1 MVIPAIYSFAF
12 QAQELPQKL
21 SYATQDLL
29 EGTHTGYW
37 LCEFSAAPKNSSINP
52 LYIALLEGRVI
63 FSGNQ
68 PFSCP
73 SLLETLQRYIPRL
86 RHPNVRQTTLT
97 LERKLTSTH
106 QNTKRIAIP
115 KLLNELRK
123 LSLVSSAEITQ
134 ALRLKI
140 LSDLDQCLFDGS
152 GQAQFLPSPQLHIES
167 PIPGF
172 ALETLLADA
181 QKRQALWRNLQ
192 DQVPSMECF
201 PVLKTEAIARSN
213 LSIEQ
218 KRRLESL
225 VLNGKTLND
234 IALTLAQDSLE
245 IAKGFAKL
253 IGEGLVTLDGS
264 TASVVPEIVIVDDSP
279 IILNQF
285 KRLVTTWGYQ
295 VKLSQNPATA
305 LKTILHSNPSIIFLD
320 INMPEITGF
329 DLVKQIRRQ
338 PKLASVPLVML
349 TAEKTLSNNWRAQ
362 WGGCKFL
369 SKPVVMQEVS
379 RFQVELRELLEEL
392 APLQVSNQVE
402 PHLVQEK

>member
-1 MVIPAIYSFAF
+1 MAIPAIYSFAF

-21 SYATQDLL
+21 NYATQDLL

-37 LCEFSAAPKNSSINP
+37 LCEFSAAPKNSLINP
-52 LYIALLEGRVI
+52 LYIALLEGRVV

-68 PFSCP
+68 PFSWT
-73 SLLETLQRYIPRL
+73 SLLETLQCYIPRL
-86 RHPNVRQTTLT
+86 RHPSVRQTTLT

-106 QNTKRIAIP
+106 QNTKRIAIL

-140 LSDLDQCLFDGS
+140 LSDFDQCLFDDS

-172 ALETLLADA
+172 DLETLLADA
-181 QKRQALWRNLQ
+181 QKRQTLWRNLQ
-192 DQVPSMECF
+192 SQVPSMECV

-213 LSIEQ
+213 LSIQQ

-264 TASVVPEIVIVDDSP
+264 AAFVPEIVIVDDSP

-285 KRLVTTWGYQ
+285 KQLVTTWGYQ

-392 APLQVSNQVE
+392 APLQVSNQIE

>member
-1 MVIPAIYSFAF
+1 MVIPAIYNFAF

-21 SYATQDLL
+21 NHATQDLL

-37 LCEFSAAPKNSSINP
+37 LCEFPAAPKNSQVNP
-52 LYIALLEGRVI
+52 LYIALLEGRVV
-63 FSGNQ
+63 FSGKQ
-68 PFSCP
+68 QFSWP

-86 RHPNVRQTTLT
+86 RHSSVRQTILT
-97 LERKLTSTH
+97 LERKLTSTQH
-106 QNTKRIAIP
+106 NAKRIIIP
-115 KLLNELRK
+115 RLLNELRK
-123 LSLVSSAEITQ
+123 LSLVEQSEITQ

-140 LSDLDQCLFDGS
+140 LSDLDLCLFDCS
-152 GQAQFLPSPQLHIES
+152 GQAQFLPSPQLHVES

-172 ALETLLADA
+172 ELESLLSDV
-181 QKRQALWRNLQ
+181 QKRQALWHKLQ
-192 DQVPSMECF
+192 AQIPSMDSV
-201 PVLKTEAIARSN
+201 PTLNTEAVSRSN

-218 KRRLESL
+218 KRRLENL
-225 VLNGKTLND
+225 VLHGKTLNE
-234 IALTLAQDSLE
+234 IAETLAQDSLE

-253 IGEGLVTLDGS
+253 VNEGLVTLDTS
-264 TASVVPEIVIVDDSP
+264 TAAIVPEIVIVDDSP

-305 LKTILHSNPSIIFLD
+305 LKTILYSNPAIIFLD

-369 SKPVVMQEVS
+369 SKPVVMQEVP
-379 RFQVELRELLEEL
+379 RFQVELRELLGEL
-392 APLQVSNQVE
+392 APLQASNQVE
-402 PHLVQEK
+402 THLVQEK

>member
-21 SYATQDLL
+21 NQATQDLL

-37 LCEFSAAPKNSSINP
+37 LCEFPNASQNSQVNP
-52 LYIALLEGRVI
+52 LYIALLEGRVV
-63 FSGNQ
+63 FSGKQ
-68 PFSCP
+68 QFSWP

-86 RHPNVRQTTLT
+86 RHSNVRQTILT
-97 LERKLTSTH
+97 LERRLTSTH
-106 QNTKRIAIP
+106 HNTQRIAIP
-115 KLLNELRK
+115 RLLNELRK
-123 LSLVSSAEITQ
+123 LSLIDSSEITQ
-134 ALRLKI
+134 AVRLKI
-140 LSDLDQCLFDGS
+140 LSDLDQVLFDYS

-172 ALETLLADA
+172 ELESLLADV
-181 QKRQALWRNLQ
+181 QKRQMLWRKLQ
-192 DQVPSMECF
+192 HQIPSMESV
-201 PVLKTEAIARSN
+201 PVLKTEAVARSN

-225 VLNGKTLND
+225 VLKGKTLNQ
-234 IALTLAQDSLE
+234 IALTLAQDPLE

-253 IGEGLVTLDGS
+253 SNEGLVTLDAS
-264 TASVVPEIVIVDDSP
+264 AASVVPEIVIVDDSP

-305 LKTILHSNPSIIFLD
+305 LKTILHSNPAIIFLD

-369 SKPVVMQEVS
+369 SKPVVMQEVP

-402 PHLVQEK
+402 TYLVQEK